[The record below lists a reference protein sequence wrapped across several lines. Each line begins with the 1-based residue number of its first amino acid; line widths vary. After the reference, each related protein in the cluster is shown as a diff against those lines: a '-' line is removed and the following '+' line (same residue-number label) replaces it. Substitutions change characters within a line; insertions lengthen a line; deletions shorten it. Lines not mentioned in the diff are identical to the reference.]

1 MKTELLKA
9 KINDLILTGNA
20 NFKGTNSKT
29 GKWLSDKTL
38 NQFFDFLH
46 GYHSIESTDIKRID
60 ETSLRVESWNFD
72 GKLVIFGK
80 INLY

>member
-1 MKTELLKA
+1 MKTENLKE

-20 NFKGTNSKT
+20 SFKGTNSKT

-46 GYHSIESTDIKRID
+46 VYKDIESTDIKR
-60 ETSLRVESWNFD
+60 
-72 GKLVIFGK
+72 
-80 INLY
+80 